1 MIVHLRLKYAFL
13 CYCYK
18 RFKLT
23 QETTLTYASVAIST
37 KNNSRINLVA
47 QKLCNSFLI
56 KQDRTFKFQKKN
68 CLGNGQFERFV
79 LLKKALV
86 YWAVSGFFSS
96 RPSSESQP
104 LVARGKAHSLIE
116 SDNHAIERSRKGKV
130 FHADI
135 KLSKMCQKCLCVIV
149 IFREVGDNG
158 DLINF
163 QVF

>member
-1 MIVHLRLKYAFL
+1 MQVSQFQPRIIQGSIQQRRNFIFCFL
-13 CYCYK
+13 
-18 RFKLT
+18 L
-23 QETTLTYASVAIST
+23 
-37 KNNSRINLVA
+37 SRIGLLN
-47 QKLCNSFLI
+47 F
-56 KQDRTFKFQKKN
+56 RKN

-149 IFREVGDNG
+149 IFREVGDNVG
-158 DLINF
+158 QFNF